1 MVWVPKEEAAR
12 LLGVS
17 IDTVERKLK
26 RGEINGKQD
35 PRPRGW
41 RWLVEI
47 PQDVASAET
56 SEATATN
63 LANAPADA
71 HPNEP
76 EALRELVDTVKDEVA
91 QLRRQLQSQA
101 ESYQQQLEAKDQQLA
116 AKDEQI
122 RELHILLQQSQT
134 ALPTPRDSRPWWQR
148 LWRRD

>member
-17 IDTVERKLK
+17 IDTIERKLK
-26 RGEINGKQD
+26 RGELKGKQD

-47 PQDVASAET
+47 PQDVAIAET
-56 SEATATN
+56 FAAPATN
-63 LANAPADA
+63 PANAPADA
-71 HPNEP
+71 HANEL

-101 ESYQQQLEAKDQQLA
+101 ETYERQNEAYQQQLEAKDKQIEQL
-116 AKDEQI
+116 
-122 RELHILLQQSQT
+122 HVLLQQAQG
-134 ALPTPRDSRPWWQR
+134 ALPAPKENRSWWR
-148 LWRRD
+148 FWKR

>member
-26 RGEINGKQD
+26 RRELNGKQD

-47 PQDVASAET
+47 PQDVATAET
-56 SEATATN
+56 SAAPATN
-63 LANAPADA
+63 PANAPADA
-71 HPNEP
+71 CANGP

-91 QLRRQLQSQA
+91 QLRQQLQCQA
-101 ESYQQQLEAKDQQLA
+101 ESYQQQLEAKDQQLE
-116 AKDEQI
+116 AKDKQIEQ
-122 RELHILLQQSQT
+122 LHVLLQQAQA
-134 ALPTPRDSRPWWQR
+134 ALPAPRDNRSWWQF
-148 LWRRD
+148 WRR

>member
-26 RGEINGKQD
+26 RGELNGKQD

-47 PQDVASAET
+47 PQDVATAET
-56 SEATATN
+56 SAAPVSTP
-63 LANAPADA
+63 ANAPADA
-71 HPNEP
+71 HANEP
-76 EALRELVDTVKDEVA
+76 EALRELIDTVKDEVA
-91 QLRRQLQSQA
+91 ELRRQLQSQA
-101 ESYQQQLEAKDQQLA
+101 ESYQQQLEAKDQQLE
-116 AKDEQI
+116 AKDKQIEQ
-122 RELHILLQQSQT
+122 LHVLLQQAQA
-134 ALPTPRDSRPWWQR
+134 ALPAPRDNRPWWQR

>member
-26 RGEINGKQD
+26 RRELNGKQD

-47 PQDVASAET
+47 PQDVATAET
-56 SEATATN
+56 SAGP
-63 LANAPADA
+63 ANAPADA
-71 HPNEP
+71 CANGP

-91 QLRRQLQSQA
+91 QLRQQLQCQA
-101 ESYQQQLEAKDQQLA
+101 ESYQQQLEAKDQQLE
-116 AKDEQI
+116 AKDKQIEQ
-122 RELHILLQQSQT
+122 LHVLLQHAQA
-134 ALPTPRDSRPWWQR
+134 ALPGARDNRPWWQR